1 MRKGFALAIAI
12 SFLLTNLIAQ
22 TPQQQNPQQPP
33 PVPERKVS
41 PQDVVRITTEL
52 VQTDVVVTDKN
63 EQIIPDLKLADFEVF
78 ENGKKQE
85 LQFMEFVSIDEAGRS
100 EGTANI
106 ARIAPGID
114 ASVPKD
120 VTARDVRRIIGFI
133 IDDVTIPS
141 KDMSRVR
148 EMLNNFV
155 DTKMREGDLVA
166 IVRTFGGKGL
176 LEQFT
181 SDRNILRRAVAQLGV
196 RSIPPHLAFGG
207 ADAGR
212 VSKTPT
218 TEGTHDTSEAVGD
231 LTIDNGLF
239 PDAPSEGVNQV
250 GKSYMALSLSNVLV
264 DSLRDIPGRKN
275 LVLLSGGLPMFDFNK
290 EGRLAGAVSDLFAH
304 LIDNA
309 TRSGVVV
316 NTMDVRGLTT
326 TGAIASFADTPA
338 KSALGGGTFAGSDE
352 NPNFGRTADL
362 SLLGNQSLT
371 DQLTLKSLAGNTGGV
386 SVVNSNNFPEGLDR
400 ILQRTRGYY
409 RLAYKPADKF
419 DNKFRKVEVKVRR
432 SGVQVFTNAG
442 YFAKADRINDAT
454 KENQILRAA
463 TSPLA
468 KRDLEIAAELQ
479 YMFTPNNQA
488 DLTINAF
495 IDPRKIEFKHVGD
508 KYQASFDV
516 VGFVFDSLG
525 RSRGGISQTVNA
537 ELTEETYR
545 RALATGLS
553 YSANTQLPPGPYQI
567 RLVIRESGTGKMG
580 TVSRYFEV
588 PDLTQKQLTMSSI
601 LLYEVN
607 PTGGAKTPEQLP
619 ATRVISRKQDL
630 RYASVI
636 YNAKS
641 DGGKPDV
648 TSRVVISVGDKIL
661 FQEPEQR
668 VETSGSRP
676 GQLVRVG
683 QLALAKVPP
692 GRYVLTLI
700 VTDAQAEKKR
710 QTVSRSVDFNVVD

>member
-1 MRKGFALAIAI
+1 MRKGFALAIGI
-12 SFLLTNLIAQ
+12 SFLLSNLIAQ
-22 TPQQQNPQQPP
+22 TPQQSPQQPP

-41 PQDVVRITTEL
+41 LQDIVRITTEL

-78 ENGKKQE
+78 ENGKRQD

-100 EGTANI
+100 EGTANVV
-106 ARIAPGID
+106 RIAPGIE
-114 ASVPKD
+114 ASVPRD
-120 VTARDVRRIIGFI
+120 MAVRDVRRVIGFI

-148 EMLNNFV
+148 DMLNNFV
-155 DTKMREGDLVA
+155 VTKMREGDLVA
-166 IVRTFGGKGL
+166 IVRTFGGRGL

-181 SDRNILRRAVAQLGV
+181 SDRSILRQAIAQLGV

-207 ADAGR
+207 AEAGR
-212 VSKTPT
+212 VTKVPT
-218 TEGTHDTSEAVGD
+218 TDGAHDTSEAIGD
-231 LTIDNGLF
+231 VTIDNGLF
-239 PDAPSEGVNQV
+239 PDSPSEGVNQV
-250 GKSYMALSLSNVLV
+250 GKSYMALGLSNVLV
-264 DSLRDIPGRKN
+264 NSLRDIPGRKN
-275 LVLLSGGLPMFDFNK
+275 LVLLSGGLPLFDFNK

-338 KSALGGGTFAGSDE
+338 KSALGGGTFAGNDE

-371 DQLTLKSLAGNTGGV
+371 DQLTLKSLAGSTGGV
-386 SVVNSNNFPEGLDR
+386 SVVNSNNFADGLDR
-400 ILQRTRGYY
+400 ILKRTRGYY
-409 RLAYKPADKF
+409 RLAYKPSDRF
-419 DNKFRKVEVKVRR
+419 DNKFRKVEIKVRR
-432 SGVQVFTNAG
+432 SGVQIFTSAG
-442 YFAKADRINDAT
+442 YFAKANRSNDSAT
-454 KENQILRAA
+454 KEDQILSAA

-468 KRDLEIAAELQ
+468 KRDLDVTAELQ
-479 YMFTPNNQA
+479 YTFTANNQA

-495 IDPRKIEFKHVGD
+495 IDPRKIDFKRIGD

-516 VGFVFDSLG
+516 VGFVFDSVG

-537 ELTEETYR
+537 DLTEETYK
-545 RALATGLS
+545 RALATGIG
-553 YSANTQLPPGPYQI
+553 YTANTQLPPGPYQI
-567 RLVIRESGTGKMG
+567 RLVIRENETGKMG

-601 LLYEVN
+601 LLYGVS
-607 PTGGAKTPEQLP
+607 PTDRAKTPEQLP

-648 TSRVVISVGDKIL
+648 TSRIVISVGDRIL

-668 VETSGSRP
+668 VETPGSRP

-683 QLALAKVPP
+683 QLALTKVPP